1 MLHRNFLIFSLVVTF
16 CLAQLGLIAHD
27 ISHLHQ
33 TSTQGLQG
41 QVVGQTN
48 ANQDIVENTSDHSA
62 FSKTNLALDDTKN
75 VSPQT
80 AEPHVCENCV
90 GFAAM
95 AMAAVQ
101 SPFVLSLH
109 QEVSLP
115 VYFLQKFNLYTALR
129 YQSARAPPTYLS

>member
-1 MLHRNFLIFSLVVTF
+1 MLHRYFLIFSLVVTF

-33 TSTQGLQG
+33 TLTQGLQG

-48 ANQDIVENTSDHSA
+48 ANQDIVESTSDLSA
-62 FSKTNLALDDTKN
+62 FSKTNLALDNAKN
-75 VSPQT
+75 VTPKT

-95 AMAAVQ
+95 AIAAVQ

-115 VYFLQKFNLYTALR
+115 VYFHQTFNLYAALR
-129 YQSARAPPTYLS
+129 YQSARAPPTHLS

>member
-1 MLHRNFLIFSLVVTF
+1 MLYRYFLIFSLVVTL

-33 TSTQGLQG
+33 TLTQGLQG
-41 QVVGQTN
+41 QAVGQTN
-48 ANQDIVENTSDHSA
+48 ANQDIVENTSDLSA
-62 FSKTNLALDDTKN
+62 FSKTNLALDDAKN
-75 VSPQT
+75 IAPKT

-95 AMAAVQ
+95 AIAAVQ

-109 QEVSLP
+109 QEVTLP
-115 VYFLQKFNLYTALR
+115 VYFLQTFNLYAALR
-129 YQSARAPPTYLS
+129 YQRARAPPTHLS